1 MADRAAVAYTL
12 ELRKVFGNRVLGPER
27 PFVSRVALWYLQQ
40 IMLKVETEASMKKVK
55 DLLRKIY
62 ESMANRAEMKGT
74 QIYFDVD
81 PA

>member
-1 MADRAAVAYTL
+1 
-12 ELRKVFGNRVLGPER
+12 
-27 PFVSRVALWYLQQ
+27 
-40 IMLKVETEASMKKVK
+40 MLKVETEASMKKVK